1 MTSSAIPR
9 EFEELLA
16 QLDSLPPDRQAA
28 IARMVFEVV
37 GICPVCDEPVRRC
50 DSRRVVN
57 VEDEDWLAHIPCL
70 EPR

>member
-1 MTSSAIPR
+1 VTSPATQR

-28 IARMVFEVV
+28 IARMVFELV

-50 DSRRVVN
+50 DSRRA
-57 VEDEDWLAHIPCL
+57 VEVDDEHWQAHIPCL
-70 EPR
+70 EP